1 MKWIHLSQNRD
12 KLHVPPTIIMKLE
25 VLQNVGNLNEKLLTS
40 HKESAVWSLLCVK
53 EYLAITS
60 LLAFKHKY
68 FT

>member
-1 MKWIHLSQNRD
+1 
-12 KLHVPPTIIMKLE
+12 MKLE